1 MTTAASRE
9 VAVRSIAD
17 HIARQKRLG
26 TSEELIEQW
35 TPRSID
41 VVCAQLS
48 NIPVDMIIEQ
58 WLYER
63 YEELHPSQFVS
74 LFAMHSDAA
83 RTLNDT
89 QIKEITAPV
98 IYRATVS
105 LNHAFDLFID
115 RLFGHRTDY
124 ATVYRRVPDASAGS
138 KIFAAWQRAMRNY
151 APGDEF
157 RLVDEVA
164 KLLGLDRWYVWRED
178 VGERDTA
185 EAAGPQGPTN
195 LEALEERDPAV
206 VMYCLDA
213 LERFEGMDDA
223 AVFAIGS
230 EIALKAQGGLD
241 YTDPER
247 KHTLQ
252 SLKGE
257 QFSGL
262 HLLCLMY
269 VAFQRVNP
277 SLDLQLPF
285 ADAYQ
290 RALGMF
296 GKRQ

>member
-1 MTTAASRE
+1 M
-9 VAVRSIAD
+9 VL
-17 HIARQKRLG
+17 Q
-26 TSEELIEQW
+26 
-35 TPRSID
+35 
-41 VVCAQLS
+41 
-48 NIPVDMIIEQ
+48 
-58 WLYER
+58 
-63 YEELHPSQFVS
+63 
-74 LFAMHSDAA
+74 HS
-83 RTLNDT
+83 
-89 QIKEITAPV
+89 
-98 IYRATVS
+98 S
-105 LNHAFDLFID
+105 
-115 RLFGHRTDY
+115 
-124 ATVYRRVPDASAGS
+124 
-138 KIFAAWQRAMRNY
+138 IFAAWQRTMRSY

-178 VGERDTA
+178 AVEDSAVTTR
-185 EAAGPQGPTN
+185 PQGATN

-247 KHTLQ
+247 KHMLQ

-269 VAFQRVNP
+269 VAFQRVDP

-296 GKRQ
+296 GKSE